1 MKPKSIKLFWTLG
14 LLAVLLLASAV
25 ATVRL
30 APRLFPSQYVS
41 DIYRAYADQPGIE
54 ATFLHNFPVN
64 DTLSL
69 DVTTLKATTDS
80 AWAFLQNEF
89 GITILPPEIEKLL
102 SEGATSVDTWLA
114 LENNLKESISIK
126 KYKPEEKIPNLRLV
140 AVNRKDRTISI
151 FTSETKEQRL
161 ALLSKKI
168 NELSNK

>member
-69 DVTTLKATTDS
+69 DVTTLKAVTDS
-80 AWAFLQNEF
+80 AWGKIMRDFN
-89 GITILPPEIEKLL
+89 ITPYPPEILKLIDSNSIQIRFVLKGTL
-102 SEGATSVDTWLA
+102 STPQDSIPT
-114 LENNLKESISIK
+114 NNDIQAFSQFK
-126 KYKPEEKIPNLRLV
+126 KY
-140 AVNRKDRTISI
+140 ISI
-151 FTSETKEQRL
+151 FNVETDAQIDAIFRQKTHETTSKNNMQ
-161 ALLSKKI
+161 
-168 NELSNK
+168 